1 MNIKRV
7 FGIILTLLG
16 IAGLIYFAVIF
27 MDASGTERQIKSLV
41 VYGVLG
47 AIFFF
52 TGISLIRTTHDD
64 RRPTA

>member
-64 RRPTA
+64 NRPPA

>member
-27 MDASGTERQIKSLV
+27 MEASGTERQIKSLV